1 MMGQRKKPYTP
12 KAFESTGISNDT
24 SANIYGS
31 MLESPA
37 FKDLSKNQRLLYIYM
52 KKQYY
57 GTRKP
62 GRDFPEIEE
71 LQGNDMFY
79 FPLSLAVKYKLYT
92 RNNHTQFNNDIKAI
106 EKYGFIKTVVNGK
119 SQQIKSVYQFSNGWK
134 MWNDTS

>member
-1 MMGQRKKPYTP
+1 MGQRKKPYTP

-62 GRDFPEIEE
+62 GRDFPEMEQ
-71 LQGNDMFY
+71 LKGDDLFY
-79 FPLSLAVKYKLYT
+79 FNLGLAVKYGLYT
-92 RNNHTQFNNDIKAI
+92 RGNHKAFYKDIKAI
-106 EKYGFIKTVVNGK
+106 EQHGFIETVSNGK
-119 SQQIKSVYQFSNGWK
+119 STKSRSIYRYSGAWKGWS
-134 MWNDTS
+134 DTS